1 MSVSIGKALLERNAV
16 NSRIQDII
24 TRITNNATTT
34 MNSSGDKAP
43 TSENP
48 LELFA
53 ELGILEKRHEQITGS
68 IINAN
73 YNTIIRFEDNDCK
86 IIDIIERIEAYN
98 KRVKRIKDLI
108 TSIEAVTIKKGKSN
122 SYNYGDNANSKE
134 TFISVMDVSNLRK
147 MAEKVS
153 SDKNKLQVALQEANW
168 ATQINI

>member
-48 LELFA
+48 LELFT
-53 ELGILEKRHEQITGS
+53 ELGILEKRHEQITS
-68 IINAN
+68 AIINAN

-86 IIDIIERIEAYN
+86 IIDIIELIEAYN
-98 KRVKRIKDLI
+98 KKVKRIKDLI

-122 SYNYGDNANSKE
+122 SYNYGDNANKE